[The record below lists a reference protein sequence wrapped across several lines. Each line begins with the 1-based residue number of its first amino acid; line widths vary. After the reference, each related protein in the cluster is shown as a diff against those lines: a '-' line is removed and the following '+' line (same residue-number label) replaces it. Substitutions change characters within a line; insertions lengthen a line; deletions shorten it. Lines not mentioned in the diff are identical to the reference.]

1 MNYETYLAIAVEN
14 AHESGPN
21 IYDLIQ
27 PESIE
32 LDADKSLRNYLDE
45 DPRSNDCFVKCL
57 QDGH

>member
-32 LDADKSLRNYLDE
+32 LDAD
-45 DPRSNDCFVKCL
+45 
-57 QDGH
+57 